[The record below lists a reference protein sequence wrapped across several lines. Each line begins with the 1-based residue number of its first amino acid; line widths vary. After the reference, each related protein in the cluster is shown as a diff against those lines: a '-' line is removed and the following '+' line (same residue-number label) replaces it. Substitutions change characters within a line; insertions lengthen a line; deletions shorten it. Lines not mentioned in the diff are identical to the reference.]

1 MTLKTKRQE
10 AKAAAEAAA
19 AAAADAC
26 AVCGLLYGDDAVKDD
41 FWIACDKCNRWYHG
55 VCVELTQVCFQA
67 HSVWEY
73 LFQEP
78 AAQAKDILMQ
88 RTISCI
94 PCLCSM
100 RQDVR
105 RIDHTSMQS

>member
-73 LFQEP
+73 LFQEH

-88 RTISCI
+88 CTTPRITY
-94 PCLCSM
+94 LCRLHQNVM
-100 RQDVR
+100 
-105 RIDHTSMQS
+105 